1 MAIAFVANSSPAS
14 TGVTTATSLDLS
26 LPSGVQSGDLLVAM
40 IFGRG
45 TQNAFTTPSGW
56 TEKATIAG
64 GGDGVSRRV
73 VIYYK
78 LAGSSEPSTTTF
90 SWATA
95 RGAYGLMAAYRGVH
109 QSTPVE
115 SGSSTVTATTGTST
129 PTLGSITMSATNGYL
144 VSFMGCAQISITYT
158 PPTGMTEQVDS
169 NVGTPVSISLCYN
182 DEAIASSGATGSRA
196 HTGSASNARYTGA
209 MIALIAATDQTSA
222 ATYEEIAAIG
232 YEPSIAIAAPYSEI
246 EASGYQ
252 VTIAIAAPYPEI
264 ATEGYQSAIAI
275 TAQYS
280 EIATEGYEPLVFEGA
295 IASYSEIATE
305 GYAPSIA
312 LNAPY
317 SELATQGYQSAI
329 AIAATY
335 SEIATEG
342 YVVTVTESTAAEYG
356 EISAIGYE
364 PSIAVGAQ
372 YGEIATEGYAPG
384 SEQSTSASYG
394 EIATEGYEPAIAV
407 AASYSEISA
416 EGYAPS
422 IAIVPDYGV
431 VQTEGYAPAIAVI
444 APYSE
449 IATEGY
455 ATTTSIKAIALY
467 SELAAI
473 GYPVSVAVAARYG
486 EMAAIGYEPIPPIE
500 DVAVIES
507 VSISIRNRFSG
518 AIGRSDRFSGSI
530 S

>member
-90 SWATA
+90 SWTTA

-115 SGSSTVTATTGTST
+115 SGSSTFTATTGTST

-158 PPTGMTEQVDS
+158 PPTGMTERVDS

-182 DEAIASSGATGSRA
+182 DEAIAASGATGSRA

-222 ATYEEIAAIG
+222 ATYAEIAAVG
-232 YEPSIAIAAPYSEI
+232 YEPSIAVSAQYSEIAAVGYEPVSDQTSSATYSEIATVGYEPSIALSAPYSEI

-252 VTIAIAAPYPEI
+252 VTIAIAAPYSEI
-264 ATEGYQSAIAI
+264 DTEGYQTAIAI

-280 EIATEGYEPLVFEGA
+280 EIATEGYEPSVIESA

-312 LNAPY
+312 LNASY

-329 AIAATY
+329 AIAA
-335 SEIATEG
+335 
-342 YVVTVTESTAAEYG
+342 
-356 EISAIGYE
+356 
-364 PSIAVGAQ
+364 
-372 YGEIATEGYAPG
+372 
-384 SEQSTSASYG
+384 
-394 EIATEGYEPAIAV
+394 
-407 AASYSEISA
+407 SYSEIST

-431 VQTEGYAPAIAVI
+431 VQVEGYESAIAVS

-455 ATTTSIKAIALY
+455 SSTVSINAIALY

-473 GYPVSVAVAARYG
+473 GYPVSVAVVARYG
-486 EMAAIGYEPIPPIE
+486 EIAAIGYEPIPPVE

-507 VSISIRNRFSG
+507 VSIGIRDRFSG
-518 AIGRSDRFSGSI
+518 AIVRSDRFSGSI